1 MERMTK
7 NEKRVLFLRC
17 FAKLV
22 LYAERRGVE
31 FIEISA
37 YRTFEEQKRL
47 VRAGKS
53 WTMNSRHRLWRA
65 KDIAILKKI
74 FIANRGSRLVIDWHS
89 KHYATLGEYWETLH
103 SLCVWG
109 GRWAQRDYG
118 HLEIR

>member
-1 MERMTK
+1 MRMTK

-65 KDIAILKKI
+65 KDIAILKKARTAGVTKRI
-74 FIANRGSRLVIDWHS
+74 INWNS
-89 KHYATLGEYWETLH
+89 KFYGELGAFWETLH

-109 GRWAQRDYG
+109 GRWKVRDYG
-118 HLEIR
+118 HFEIR